1 MWTSE
6 RSRRPLVRE
15 AAAETGEVT
24 LGGGQAGVILGG
36 ERRWTALCCP
46 GGYTWRPAAGDRVLV
61 LKAGGEQESP
71 FILGVETDGS
81 DLAPG
86 EVRLS
91 GGSST
96 LQLGQQDILPQPLSG
111 EPALQGVLH
120 PLEYG
125 LLIPARLGGHLH
137 RHVHRFRVR
146 GPDLDVHDILRHL
159 WE

>member
-6 RSRRPLVRE
+6 RSRRPQVKE

-46 GGYTWRPAAGDRVLV
+46 GGYTWRRAAGDRVLV

-96 LQLGQQDILPQPLSG
+96 L
-111 EPALQGVLH
+111 
-120 PLEYG
+120 
-125 LLIPARLGGHLH
+125 RLGSGGLELNGNI
-137 RHVHRFRVR
+137 RVN
-146 GPDLDVHDILRHL
+146 GMTLENYIKQVASSLLGGGGDSGG
-159 WE
+159 EEN

>member
-96 LQLGQQDILPQPLSG
+96 L
-111 EPALQGVLH
+111 
-120 PLEYG
+120 
-125 LLIPARLGGHLH
+125 RLGSGGLELNGNIQ
-137 RHVHRFRVR
+137 VNGMTLENYITQVASSLL
-146 GPDLDVHDILRHL
+146 GGGGDSGG
-159 WE
+159 EEN

>member
-96 LQLGQQDILPQPLSG
+96 L
-111 EPALQGVLH
+111 
-120 PLEYG
+120 
-125 LLIPARLGGHLH
+125 RLGSGGLELNGNIQ
-137 RHVHRFRVR
+137 VNGMTLENYIKQVASSLL
-146 GPDLDVHDILRHL
+146 GGGGDSGG
-159 WE
+159 EEN

>member
-24 LGGGQAGVILGG
+24 LGGGQAVVILGG

-96 LQLGQQDILPQPLSG
+96 L
-111 EPALQGVLH
+111 
-120 PLEYG
+120 
-125 LLIPARLGGHLH
+125 RLGSGGLELNGNI
-137 RHVHRFRVR
+137 RVN
-146 GPDLDVHDILRHL
+146 GMTLENYIKQVASSLLGGGGDSGG
-159 WE
+159 EEN

>member
-6 RSRRPLVRE
+6 RSRRPLVQE
-15 AAAETGEVT
+15 AAVETGEVT
-24 LGGGQAGVILGG
+24 LGGEQAGVILGG
-36 ERRWTALCCP
+36 ERRWAALCCP
-46 GGYTWRPAAGDRVLV
+46 GGYAWRPAAGDRVLV

-96 LQLGQQDILPQPLSG
+96 L
-111 EPALQGVLH
+111 
-120 PLEYG
+120 
-125 LLIPARLGGHLH
+125 RLGSGGLELNGNI
-137 RHVHRFRVR
+137 RVN
-146 GPDLDVHDILRHL
+146 GMTLENYIKQVASSLLGGGGDSGG
-159 WE
+159 EEN

>member
-36 ERRWTALCCP
+36 E
-46 GGYTWRPAAGDRVLV
+46 
-61 LKAGGEQESP
+61 QESP

-96 LQLGQQDILPQPLSG
+96 L
-111 EPALQGVLH
+111 
-120 PLEYG
+120 
-125 LLIPARLGGHLH
+125 RLGSGGLELNGNI
-137 RHVHRFRVR
+137 RVN
-146 GPDLDVHDILRHL
+146 GMTLENYIKQVASSLLGGGGDSGV
-159 WE
+159 EEN